1 MLLQADDIASVK
13 EQPAVKENVARK
25 YMPMNKKLQACKYL
39 VFDFMAATL
48 AWVLFFTFRKFYIEH
63 DPDWYNNL
71 IYNKKFYIGSVL
83 IPVSWCI
90 IYYLQGNYNAPYRRS
105 RLNEVA
111 NTFITSLVG
120 VLMLFFVLLLD
131 DEVQNYRNY
140 YKAIGVLFALHFVL
154 TAMPRLVLSSI
165 TNTRIH
171 RRQMGFN
178 TLLIGSNENAWKIYN
193 EIEGLRRGNGNI
205 FMGFIHIVERNGFSE
220 KLLKTVPHLGE
231 LSDLTRVIKTHQ
243 AEEIIIALESSEHS
257 AIQPI
262 LNDTLDL
269 DVKVKLIPD
278 VYDILSGSVKFTSVI
293 HAPLIEVNRE
303 VVPRW
308 QINAKRI
315 FDVCF
320 SLFVIVAFSWFYL
333 LLSLM
338 VKLSS
343 KGSVI
348 FSQERLG
355 LNGQPFKIYKFRSMY
370 VDAEKNG
377 PALSSDHDPRIT
389 PFGRF
394 LRKTRLDEFP
404 QFFNVLFGQM
414 SIVGPRP
421 ERKFF
426 VNQIVQKAPHYKHL
440 HRVRP
445 GITSWGQVKFGY
457 AENVDEMIERLKYD
471 LLYTENMSLM
481 VDIKIIIYTLLIVV
495 QGRGK

>member
-1 MLLQADDIASVK
+1 MLLQAEISVTPETAK
-13 EQPAVKENVARK
+13 KVVAARQ
-25 YMPMNKKLQACKYL
+25 YLPMSKKLQAFKYL
-39 VFDFMAATL
+39 TFDFLAAMS
-48 AWVLFFTFRKFYIEH
+48 AWVLFFIFRKFSIEH

-71 IYNKKFYIGSVL
+71 IYNKKFYIGSL
-83 IPVSWCI
+83 IIPVGWCI
-90 IYYLQGNYNAPYRRS
+90 IYYLQGNYDTPYRRS
-105 RLNEVA
+105 RLNEIA
-111 NTFITSLVG
+111 HTFVTSLVG
-120 VLMLFFVLLLD
+120 VLVLFFVLLLD
-131 DEVQNYRNY
+131 DEVHNYRNY
-140 YKAIGVLFALHFVL
+140 YKAIGVLFGLHFLL
-154 TAMPRLVLSSI
+154 TATPRLVLSSI
-165 TNTRIH
+165 TNRRIH
-171 RRQMGFN
+171 RRRMGFN

-193 EIEGLRRGNGNI
+193 EIEGLKRGNGNI
-205 FMGFIHIVERNGFSE
+205 FTGFIHIDERNGFSE
-220 KLLKTVPHLGE
+220 QLVQRVPHLGE
-231 LSDLTRVIKTHQ
+231 LSDLRQVIKNRQ
-243 AEEIIIALESSEHS
+243 VEEIIIALESSEHN
-257 AIQPI
+257 AIQHI
-262 LNDTLDL
+262 LTDTLDL

-308 QINAKRI
+308 QVNAKRI

-320 SLFVIVAFSWFYL
+320 SLFVIVGFSWFYL
-333 LLSLM
+333 LLAVM

-343 KGSVI
+343 KGPVI

-355 LNGQPFKIYKFRSMY
+355 LNGRPFRIYKFRSMY
-370 VDAEKNG
+370 IDAEKNG
-377 PALSSDHDPRIT
+377 PALSSDFDPRIT

-421 ERKFF
+421 ERRFF
-426 VNQIVQKAPHYKHL
+426 VDQIVQKAPHYKHL

-481 VDIKIIIYTLLIVV
+481 VDMKIIFYTLLIVI